1 MEMFIKS
8 FVLIVQL
15 GLAGFVIWGGL
26 LCARAWL
33 QQQREARKPSP
44 TLAPVA
50 PSPANFERTAS
61 LVLLAL
67 LCTTLAAI
75 A

>member
-1 MEMFIKS
+1 MEIFIKA
-8 FVLIVQL
+8 FVLVVQL

-26 LCARAWL
+26 LCARTWMRE
-33 QQQREARKPSP
+33 QRETRKVS
-44 TLAPVA
+44 LAAAPVA
-50 PSPANFERTAS
+50 PAPASFERAAS

-67 LCTTLAAI
+67 LCTTLAGI